1 MGANL
6 RFGSTAYPASPASF
20 GHFFVLKQY
29 SPAYPWILIHAF
41 MFAPGLA
48 INALQ
53 SMQFPV
59 NFLRQS
65 TANAIGLLQFFNAG
79 GLYAFQSAKPGQETL
94 PALGADTPDLLQTRT
109 GASFSKLG

>member
-29 SPAYPWILIHAF
+29 SPAYPWILIPAL
-41 MFAPGLA
+41 MFSPGLA
-48 INALQ
+48 ISALQ

-59 NFLRQS
+59 DFLRQR
-65 TANAIGLLQFFNAG
+65 TANAIGLLQFFYAC
-79 GLYAFQSAKPGQETL
+79 GLYAFQSAKSGQETL
-94 PALGADTPDLLQTRT
+94 APLGADTPDLL
-109 GASFSKLG
+109 